1 MENQIKMEQYLTGYI
16 NRMRSHVNGFPA
28 TTAHEIASAFLA
40 FRFRLYP
47 NAIQECTRA
56 ISLIPGNGVNG
67 ALKKALSIVRANA
80 EDLENAQFTAD
91 LTRAFSDEERP
102 YIPVDLPPD
111 RIEDPGTLQ
120 LDNALVLIYAVA
132 VITSPDDEETLAEH
146 RKFIVRLLMGYKK
159 ALGLD

>member
-1 MENQIKMEQYLTGYI
+1 
-16 NRMRSHVNGFPA
+16 MRSHINGFPA

-56 ISLIPGNGVNG
+56 ISLIPDNGVNG
-67 ALKKALSIVRANA
+67 ALKKALSIIRANA
-80 EDLENAQFTAD
+80 EDLENAQFTPD
-91 LTRAFSDEERP
+91 LTRAFSEDERP
-102 YIPVDLPPD
+102 FIPVDLSAD
-111 RIEDPGTLQ
+111 RIEDPGTFQ
-120 LDNALVLIYAVA
+120 LDNALVLIYTVA
-132 VITSPDDEETLAEH
+132 LITSSEDEEALAEH

>member
-1 MENQIKMEQYLTGYI
+1 
-16 NRMRSHVNGFPA
+16 MRSHINGFPS

-56 ISLIPGNGVNG
+56 ISLIPDNGVNG

-80 EDLENAQFTAD
+80 EDLENAQFTPD
-91 LTRAFSDEERP
+91 LTRAFSKDERP
-102 YIPVDLPPD
+102 FIPVDLPPD
-111 RIEDPGTLQ
+111 RIEDPGSFQ
-120 LDNALVLIYAVA
+120 LDNALVLIYTVA
-132 VITSPDDEETLAEH
+132 LITSSDDEEALAEH

>member
-1 MENQIKMEQYLTGYI
+1 MEQFLTGYI
-16 NRMRSHVNGFPA
+16 NRMRSDINGFPA

-56 ISLIPGNGVNG
+56 ISLIPDNGVSG

-80 EDLENAQFTAD
+80 EDLENAQFTPD
-91 LTRAFSDEERP
+91 LTRAFSEDERP
-102 YIPVDLPPD
+102 FIPVDLPPD
-111 RIEDPGTLQ
+111 RIEDPGTFQ
-120 LDNALVLIYAVA
+120 LDNALVLIYTVA
-132 VITSPDDEETLAEH
+132 LITSSDDEEALAEH

>member
-1 MENQIKMEQYLTGYI
+1 MEQFLTAYI
-16 NRMRSHVNGFPA
+16 NRMKSHVNGFPA
-28 TTAHEIASAFLA
+28 ATAHEIASAFLA

-56 ISLIPGNGVNG
+56 ISLIPDNGVNG

-91 LTRAFSDEERP
+91 LTRTFSDEERP
-102 YIPVDLPPD
+102 YIPVDLSPD
-111 RIEDPGTLQ
+111 RIEDPGTFH
-120 LDNALVLIYAVA
+120 LDNALVLIYTVA
-132 VITSPDDEETLAEH
+132 VITSPDDEETLEEH